1 MGRSATGIIDHPIQA
16 VPISVVDIET
26 TGLYAGGDRVV
37 EISIVRIE
45 PGHEPKLILD
55 TLVNP
60 HRRVSA
66 TEIHGITDDD
76 VKDAPAF
83 EEIAGDIASSLK
95 GSVLAAYNVYF
106 DLRFLEDEFGRVGFR
121 KMPPNLC
128 LMYMRPLLGL
138 GNKCC
143 LTDACRACGVQ
154 HDDAH
159 RAASDAMASA
169 HLWSHFKDAMNEM
182 HIVLFRDLS
191 KLRTYKFLESLR
203 HPLLD
208 DRSTSSLPSSGH
220 FKPRSHPERESKS
233 SAGRGA
239 GTTSRTLQL
248 REYWDILTS
257 AVADLELT
265 KREIDEL
272 AAKRKELDITAEE
285 LRALHGRVY
294 AAMLSDALSD
304 SLISDA
310 EWHRLK
316 RLHECLKHLGWAPG
330 M

>member
-1 MGRSATGIIDHPIQA
+1 MGRSAASIIDQPIQA
-16 VPISVVDIET
+16 LPISVVDIET
-26 TGLYAGGDRVV
+26 TGLYPGGDRLL

-45 PGHEPKLILD
+45 PGHDPKLVLD

-60 HRRVSA
+60 RRRVSA

-83 EEIAGDIASSLK
+83 EEIAGDIAISLK

-106 DLRFLEDEFGRVGFR
+106 DMRFLEDEFGRVGFR
-121 KMPPNLC
+121 KMPPYLC

-138 GNKCC
+138 GSNCC
-143 LTDACRACGVQ
+143 LEDACRACGIQ

-159 RAASDAMASA
+159 RASSDAMAGA
-169 HLWSHFKDAMNEM
+169 HLWSHFTDAMNEKN
-182 HIVLFRDLS
+182 IVLFRDLS
-191 KLRTYKFLESLR
+191 ELRTYKFLDSFKR
-203 HPLLD
+203 PLLNEKNA
-208 DRSTSSLPSSGH
+208 RSLPSSGH
-220 FKPRSHPERESKS
+220 YKPRSHPEKRPKS
-233 SAGRGA
+233 SPEQSAGMI
-239 GTTSRTLQL
+239 SRTLQL

-265 KREIDEL
+265 QSEIEEL
-272 AAKRKELDITAEE
+272 AAKRKELNITSEE
-285 LRALHGRVY
+285 LRTLHGRVY
-294 AAMLSDALSD
+294 AAMLSDALAD

-310 EWHRLK
+310 EWYRLK
-316 RLHECLKHLGWAPG
+316 RLHQCLKHLGWAPG